1 MAQQFQVGDI
11 VRVNEPTP
19 EDFEA
24 MSSADLAYDCEHLV
38 GKLAIVYI
46 VDTAET
52 TLVGLVPCE
61 EDYKF
66 KFQDIGK
73 LSFQWGVYTV
83 PSQLSLVRESE
94 LRTLVMTET
103 SELPLVNQPIP
114 LIGTHM
120 THRIELPSNRTIE
133 KGAVVGKIHKETN
146 GIMIVFYNPSGSDR
160 HIIVSTREL
169 RPPFTTF

>member
-1 MAQQFQVGDI
+1 MTQQFQVGDI

-24 MSSADLAYDCEHLV
+24 MSSADVAYDCEHLV
-38 GKLAIVYI
+38 GKLAIVNI
-46 VDTAET
+46 VEMAET
-52 TLVGLVPCE
+52 TLIGLVPCE

-66 KFQDIGK
+66 KFQNVGN
-73 LSFQWGVYTV
+73 LSFQWGAYTV

-114 LIGTHM
+114 LAGTRM
-120 THRIELPSNRTIE
+120 THRIELPSKRVIE
-133 KGAVVGKIHKETN
+133 EGAVVGKIHKETN
-146 GIMIVFYNPSGSDR
+146 GVMITFYNPSGSDR
-160 HIIVSTREL
+160 YIIISPREL
-169 RPPFTTF
+169 RPPFTVF

>member
-1 MAQQFQVGDI
+1 MTQQFQVGDI

-38 GKLAIVYI
+38 GKLAIVNI
-46 VDTAET
+46 VDMAET
-52 TLVGLVPCE
+52 ILIGLVPCE

-66 KFQDIGK
+66 KFQDVGK
-73 LSFQWGVYTV
+73 L
-83 PSQLSLVRESE
+83 LVRESE

-114 LIGTHM
+114 LAGTRM
-120 THRIELPSNRTIE
+120 THRIELPSKRVIE
-133 KGAVVGKIHKETN
+133 EGAVVGKIHKETN
-146 GIMIVFYNPSGSDR
+146 GVMITFYNPSGSDR
-160 HIIVSTREL
+160 YIIISPREL
-169 RPPFTTF
+169 RPPFTVF